1 MSGCQQGNV
10 WLREAFWH
18 QGSYVL
24 CMSSCCAGTWIYIKG
39 WGWGY
44 CCLSS
49 WRISWQ
55 GCGMVK
61 GGSIHGLST
70 LRVAAGEIGNWTGSQ
85 AGWFQFLHLRGSPA
99 LWEPGFLILVSSP
112 FFRSPPKVSHLT
124 ISFPPFRRLPDA
136 ILEPWST
143 FPTKPQPRL
152 PQEGRT
158 YMKHA
163 FCILTSRLAG
173 HKPGSLFG
181 TGWSWHCASGY
192 LLLAVSLA
200 GEASWLGR
208 TWFFRVSWGWPHTLP
223 NPDFLIK
230 FSYCKL
236 NLDSDV
242 FVLWE

>member
-1 MSGCQQGNV
+1 MYGSEKPFGIRDPMCFACLVAVQGHRYTSRDEV
-10 WLREAFWH
+10 GVIFAWAVEEFPDKA
-18 QGSYVL
+18 V
-24 CMSSCCAGTWIYIKG
+24 G
-39 WGWGY
+39 W
-44 CCLSS
+44 
-49 WRISWQ
+49 WR
-55 GCGMVK
+55 
-61 GGSIHGLST
+61 GSIHGLST
-70 LRVAAGEIGNWTGSQ
+70 LRVAAGEIGNWMGSQ

-99 LWEPGFLILVSSP
+99 LWEPGFLILVSPS

-136 ILEPWST
+136 VLEPWST
-143 FPTKPQPRL
+143 FPTQPQPRL

-158 YMKHA
+158 HKKHA

-173 HKPGSLFG
+173 HKPGSLSG
-181 TGWSWHCASGY
+181 TEWGWHCASGY

-223 NPDFLIK
+223 YPDFLIK